1 MMVEIRRLLENQ
13 QKWTVEELQSLYDRI
28 SGEPEFC
35 NALVKLLADPERQQ
49 AASWLLKQ
57 ALETGQDV
65 TRMDWSPYYR
75 SLSELQNW
83 ETQLHLLQCLP
94 YLTID
99 TREVKQLEPFL
110 RRCLQSENKFVR
122 AWGYNGFNELA
133 LQHADFKPEVDSLL
147 AAALEEEAPS
157 VKARIRNILK
167 QRLSH
172 GF

>member
-1 MMVEIRRLLENQ
+1 M
-13 QKWTVEELQSLYDRI
+13 
-28 SGEPEFC
+28 
-35 NALVKLLADPERQQ
+35 
-49 AASWLLKQ
+49 
-57 ALETGQDV
+57 
-65 TRMDWSPYYR
+65 
-75 SLSELQNW
+75 
-83 ETQLHLLQCLP
+83 HLLQCLP

>member
-1 MMVEIRRLLENQ
+1 MEIRSLLANQ

-28 SGEPEFC
+28 SGEAGFC
-35 NALVKLLADPERQQ
+35 SELVSLLSDPERQQ
-49 AASWLLKQ
+49 VASWLLKQ
-57 ALETGQDV
+57 ALEAGQVV
-65 TRMDWSPYYR
+65 TPTDLSPFYR
-75 SLSELQNW
+75 TLPKLQNW
-83 ETQLHLLQCLP
+83 ETQLHILQCLP

-122 AWGYNGFNELA
+122 AWSYNGLNELA
-133 LQHADFKPEVDSLL
+133 LQHARFQPEVDSLL
-147 AAALEEEAPS
+147 AAALEEEVPS

-172 GF
+172 GP